1 MKRETEVLFRSHH
14 ITHYPW
20 KECEDIIPIPFQ
32 FFDYSN
38 FEVPF
43 QGVHITVD
51 KLCHIT
57 HELSAREISR
67 ANYFNFKPTHIVG
80 RAGYSYDRSPVGET
94 FVICEPTDQPP
105 TEETEY
111 QHVSSDENIFP
122 GCYSWWS
129 IDHQFYCS
137 PSSHYYFSDL
147 FTESSR
153 YGNVKFSG
161 YIMQLLQC
169 YQEAYNINP
178 LPRIQFRCGG
188 TLRYKK
194 EICKVVIVCT
204 DAHPLTEDEFPII
217 WDDILYDK
225 NGRVAD
231 IKPFEVIINNGISG
245 NRRSPILYSWDTYAF
260 GFYFPNKKYRLRCPK
275 SENFECSE
283 VEHYDESCIKKQ
295 PDPNNDN
302 KLTCPNRFLDDSE
315 SDESDEEEYVSHKK
329 QQQ

>member
-1 MKRETEVLFRSHH
+1 M
-14 ITHYPW
+14 
-20 KECEDIIPIPFQ
+20 CEDCHCILLPFQ
-32 FFDYSN
+32 FHSSSN
-38 FEVPF
+38 FKIPL
-43 QGVHITVD
+43 QRVHITVD

-57 HELSAREISR
+57 HELPAREICR

-80 RAGYSYDRSPVGET
+80 RAGYNYDGSPIGET
-94 FVICEPTDQPP
+94 YVICEPTDQPP

-111 QHVSSDENIFP
+111 QHVSSGENILP

-129 IDHQFYCS
+129 IDHEHYLPPS
-137 PSSHYYFSDL
+137 PYYYYSDL

-169 YQEAYNINP
+169 YQKAYNTNP

-194 EICKVVIVCT
+194 EISKVVIVCT
-204 DAHPLTEDEFPII
+204 VAHPLPEDEFPII

-231 IKPFEVIINNGISG
+231 IDQPFEVVIRNGISG
-245 NRRSPILYSWDTYAF
+245 DRDLPILYSWDTYAF

-275 SENFECSE
+275 SENFERSE
-283 VEHYDESCIKKQ
+283 IEHYDESCIKRQ

-302 KLTCPNRFLDDSE
+302 KLTCPNKFLDDSE
-315 SDESDEEEYVSHKK
+315 SDESDEEEYISHKK